1 MVKYEKFMRK
11 YVPNKH
17 TGKSVNIPVTKH
29 RSVDL
34 LFLVILILEVLT
46 SALITQ
52 VYRQNILH

>member
-11 YVPNKH
+11 YIPNKH
-17 TGKSVNIPVTKH
+17 TGQSVKIPVTTH

-34 LFLVILILEVLT
+34 LFLLIFILEVLT